1 MVASVKLLDDAYRT
15 EKNVDVRERLL
26 LVRRILVDNEQAAR
40 VAENEFYRSRWW
52 AYKWL
57 KRFAESG
64 LEGLKNLP
72 RTGRPSEVSEEKLS
86 KIRSEL
92 SENPSGWKAK
102 EIMNIIYE
110 RTGIRYHE
118 VHIYRLLHKWKFSPK
133 VPRKRF
139 VNTASNEEKKQFKKR
154 LRR

>member
-1 MVASVKLLDDAYRT
+1 MVASVKLLDDSYRA

-26 LVRRILVDNEQAAR
+26 LVRRVLEDNEQAAR
-40 VAENEFYRSRWW
+40 VAEKEFHRSRWW

-64 LEGLKNLP
+64 LEGLKDLP
-72 RTGRPSEVSEEKLS
+72 RTGRPPEVSEERFAE
-86 KIRSEL
+86 IRREL
-92 SENPSGWKAK
+92 SENPSGWRAK

-110 RTGIRYHE
+110 RTGVRYHE
-118 VHIYRLLHKWKFSPK
+118 VHIYRLLHKWRFTPK

-139 VNTASNEEKKQFKKR
+139 VNAASNEEKKQFKKR
-154 LRR
+154 LRK

>member
-1 MVASVKLLDDAYRT
+1 MVASVKLLDDSYRA

-26 LVRRILVDNEQAAR
+26 LVRRVLEDNEQAAR
-40 VAENEFYRSRWW
+40 VAEKEFHRSRWW

-64 LEGLKNLP
+64 VEGLKDLP
-72 RTGRPSEVSEEKLS
+72 RTGRPPEVSEERFAE
-86 KIRSEL
+86 IRREL
-92 SENPSGWKAK
+92 SENPSGWRAK

-110 RTGIRYHE
+110 RTGVRYHE
-118 VHIYRLLHKWKFSPK
+118 VHIYRLLHKWRFTPK

-139 VNTASNEEKKQFKKR
+139 VNAASNEEKKQFKKR
-154 LRR
+154 LRK